1 MRRKRMK
8 RGRDRKISD
17 RELAELLDR
26 IYVLDPEKE
35 EVLLMESYRQG
46 LRGFLRGEEED
57 Q

>member
-1 MRRKRMK
+1 MRKKRMK

-35 EVLLMESYRQG
+35 EVLLEESYKEG
-46 LRGFLRGEEED
+46 LRGFLREED
-57 Q
+57 EDE